1 MRTDRGAARAA
12 TGAFTRPLILIADDN
27 ADAREMYGFYL
38 AMVGYMVA
46 VARDGREA
54 VKKAREL
61 HPDLVVMDLDMPD
74 VDGWSAIRQLQADA
88 DTASIPIVV
97 LTGHDLKAYLKPAA
111 LAAGA
116 VSYLMKPCLPEQLAR
131 EVSARLA
138 MRRAGTASAR

>member
-1 MRTDRGAARAA
+1 
-12 TGAFTRPLILIADDN
+12 
-27 ADAREMYGFYL
+27 MYALYL
-38 AMVGYMVA
+38 DMVGYMVA

-61 HPDLVVMDLDMPD
+61 RPDLIVMDLDMPD

-97 LTGHDLKAYLKPAA
+97 LTGHDLKAYLQPAA

-116 VSYLMKPCLPEQLAR
+116 VSYLMKPCLPEQLTGQCNAR
-131 EVSARLA
+131 VADRLA
-138 MRRAGTASAR
+138 DTVRTPS

>member
-1 MRTDRGAARAA
+1 
-12 TGAFTRPLILIADDN
+12 
-27 ADAREMYGFYL
+27 MYGFYL

-54 VKKAREL
+54 VKKARKL
-61 HPDLVVMDLDMPD
+61 HPDLIVMELDMPD